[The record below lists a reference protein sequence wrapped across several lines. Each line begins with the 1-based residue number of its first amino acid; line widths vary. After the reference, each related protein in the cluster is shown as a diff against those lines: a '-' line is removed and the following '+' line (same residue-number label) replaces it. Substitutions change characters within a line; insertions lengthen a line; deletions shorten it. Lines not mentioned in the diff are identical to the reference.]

1 MEVRFNATEE
11 VKKVL
16 DSYVKGRDEFIC
28 HAILIVDNLLK
39 DKEKKFINVQS
50 SELKEYVP
58 PKSAPLQQ
66 PNVLTKSH
74 FY

>member
-1 MEVRFNATEE
+1 MEVKFNATEE

-39 DKEKKFINVQS
+39 GKEEKIINVQS
-50 SELKEYVP
+50 
-58 PKSAPLQQ
+58 
-66 PNVLTKSH
+66 
-74 FY
+74 